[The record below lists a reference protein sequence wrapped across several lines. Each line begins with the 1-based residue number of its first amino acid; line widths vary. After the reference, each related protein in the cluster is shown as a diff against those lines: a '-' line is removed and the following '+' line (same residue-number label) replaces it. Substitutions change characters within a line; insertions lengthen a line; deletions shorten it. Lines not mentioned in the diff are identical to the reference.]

1 MKVVIR
7 RCRHI
12 RATIAV
18 FFLLLLSDQLC
29 LSSAEHGGMGRP
41 RQSGRRKA
49 RSSDAASSFHSAS
62 NSAQVVVGGNQV
74 QDSGSGKLYQ
84 EDKRTVE
91 SGPNPLHN

>member
-7 RCRHI
+7 RSRHI

-41 RQSGRRKA
+41 RQSGLRKA
-49 RSSDAASSFHSAS
+49 RSSDAASSFHSGS

-74 QDSGSGKLYQ
+74 QDSDSGKLYQ